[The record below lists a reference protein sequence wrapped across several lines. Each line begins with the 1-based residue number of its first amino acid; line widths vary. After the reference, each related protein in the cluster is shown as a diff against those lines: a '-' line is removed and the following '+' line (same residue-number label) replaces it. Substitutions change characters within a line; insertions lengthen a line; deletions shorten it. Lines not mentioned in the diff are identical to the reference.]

1 MSQSNRHIGSLRAC
15 THGIIMLLRKEGDWM
30 QKAVLAGVWEE
41 GNTDFERQME
51 ELKGLTEACEI
62 SVVAVET
69 QRLTKR
75 MQSTYVGSGRL
86 LEIKERMEECE
97 ADVLVLLHECTPA
110 QLRNIER
117 VLTYPIMDRSEL
129 ILRIFE
135 RRAKTK
141 EAKMQ
146 VEMALCQ
153 YELPR
158 LAHSSTHFSRQGG
171 GRNKGKG
178 EQQLALD
185 KRVLTRRIKTLE
197 RSLHHLQEK
206 KETQRRGREK
216 SSLKNIA
223 LVGYTNAG
231 KSTLLN
237 QLVSRSAQEEEKQ
250 VFAQDMLFATLDTSV
265 RLIRAKGH
273 HAFLLSDTVGFLED
287 LPASLLEAFD
297 ATLKEAQGADLLL
310 HVIDFSD
317 PDFAAKREATLQTL
331 QRIGCADIPVLELY
345 NKVDLCTEYQEERKD
360 NALYFSALSDDG
372 INELLCML
380 DIFLQKDHKCGAWL
394 FPYACQKE
402 LSAFYAFALVEERIE
417 KDEGIYL
424 RGQIPTQRRR
434 QFQCYECEEAS

>member
-1 MSQSNRHIGSLRAC
+1 M
-15 THGIIMLLRKEGDWM
+15 
-30 QKAVLAGVWEE
+30 
-41 GNTDFERQME
+41 
-51 ELKGLTEACEI
+51 
-62 SVVAVET
+62 
-69 QRLTKR
+69 
-75 MQSTYVGSGRL
+75 
-86 LEIKERMEECE
+86 
-97 ADVLVLLHECTPA
+97 
-110 QLRNIER
+110 
-117 VLTYPIMDRSEL
+117 
-129 ILRIFE
+129 
-135 RRAKTK
+135 
-141 EAKMQ
+141 
-146 VEMALCQ
+146 
-153 YELPR
+153 
-158 LAHSSTHFSRQGG
+158 
-171 GRNKGKG
+171 
-178 EQQLALD
+178 
-185 KRVLTRRIKTLE
+185 LTRRIKTLE

-360 NALYFSALSDDG
+360 NALYFSAFSDDG
-372 INELLCML
+372 SMNCSACWTSFCRKIISAVHGCFRMPVRKN
-380 DIFLQKDHKCGAWL
+380 FLPFMHLPW
-394 FPYACQKE
+394 
-402 LSAFYAFALVEERIE
+402 
-417 KDEGIYL
+417 
-424 RGQIPTQRRR
+424 
-434 QFQCYECEEAS
+434 